1 MKVKKIQRTTLTS
14 NLLPDI
20 IVERTFYNLP
30 KVLQQLYKEKKSQ
43 GLKLSIGLDTDLG
56 FYLLK
61 KDTLNAVELLW
72 WENRFFA
79 RKVSVA

>member
-1 MKVKKIQRTTLTS
+1 MKVKKIQRSLLTK

-20 IVERTFYNLP
+20 IIERTFYNLP
-30 KVLQQLYKEKKSQ
+30 KVLQQLYREKKSQ
-43 GLKLSIGLDTDLG
+43 GLQLSIGLDTDLG

-61 KDTLNAVELLW
+61 KDSFHSVELLW